1 MLLIRGVV
9 RPTSEAMDR
18 NVVNL
23 AALAVHQQGL
33 TVAADK
39 IDGVITRVEDRR
51 HFDNAAHEWWGDKFQ
66 AETSMEAHN
75 VSPCTTGGSATT
87 SLSQPAP
94 TKGRA
99 GDR

>member
-1 MLLIRGVV
+1 
-9 RPTSEAMDR
+9 MDR

-66 AETSMEAHN
+66 AERVWRLITCLSAYGRQRYS
-75 VSPCTTGGSATT
+75 VSQSPGCLAQSPC
-87 SLSQPAP
+87 Q
-94 TKGRA
+94 
-99 GDR
+99 